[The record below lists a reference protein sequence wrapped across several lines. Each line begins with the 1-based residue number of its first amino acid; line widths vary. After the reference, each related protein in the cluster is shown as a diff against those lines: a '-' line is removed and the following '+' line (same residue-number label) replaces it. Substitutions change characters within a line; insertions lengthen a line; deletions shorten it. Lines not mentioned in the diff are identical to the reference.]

1 MSRYTTRQIASIT
14 VPDTPT
20 ISAAI
25 SFARENLDDHA
36 YNHVMRSWLVGQASL
51 SNLPSNTTNDIDL
64 EAFAVA
70 AILHD
75 LGWSHNPSI
84 VSPDK
89 RFEVDGAN
97 AARAFLEKQGQNA
110 LWTEA
115 RIQLV
120 WHAIAL
126 HTSVDIALHAHA
138 VTRSTN
144 IGIMAELFGPDVVG
158 AIMGA
163 DKLGITTQQ
172 WEEISTAFPR
182 DGLKQYFIDVHVG
195 LCRTKPET
203 TYGNYVGGFGEV
215 YLKGEGYSEVGHR
228 PVDMIESVLKE

>member
-1 MSRYTTRQIASIT
+1 MSHSTTRQIASIT

-20 ISAAI
+20 ITAAI
-25 SFARENLDDHA
+25 SLARANLNDQA
-36 YNHVMRSWLVGQASL
+36 YNHIMRSWLVGQASL
-51 SNLPSNTTNDIDL
+51 SNLPSTTIPAIDV

-75 LGWSHNPSI
+75 LGWSHNPSL
-84 VSPDK
+84 VSTDK

-97 AARAFLEKQGQNA
+97 AARAFLEQQPQDAG
-110 LWTEA
+110 WTDA
-115 RIQLV
+115 RIELV

-138 VTRSTN
+138 VTRSTS

-158 AIMGA
+158 SIVGA
-163 DKLGITTQQ
+163 DNLGVTTAQ
-172 WEEISTAFPR
+172 WEEISRAFPR
-182 DGLKQYFIDVHVG
+182 DGLKQFFVDVHVG

-228 PVDMIESVLKE
+228 PVDMIESALKE